1 MTMKIVGAGNY
12 ILERRS
18 SAAIMAMILLMTQ
31 AEFAWSR
38 SVADQALY
46 EKAVKACN
54 GPEYPNGA
62 RPHINYGAGW
72 FRCVP
77 PKASRR

>member
-1 MTMKIVGAGNY
+1 MATKNVGAGHHR
-12 ILERRS
+12 LQRRS
-18 SAAIMAMILLMTQ
+18 PMAIMAIILLMTQ
-31 AEFAWSR
+31 TQFAWSR
-38 SVADQALY
+38 SAADQALY

-54 GPEYPNGA
+54 GSEYPNGA

-77 PKASRR
+77 PKVSKR